1 MKSIR
6 KILIIYTFIILICL
20 VVLIII
26 FHRNEMNSVILGS
39 YSDDELVVYKK
50 VWGDINQTYE
60 TGRKAMFMGTLIYW
74 GITALLGYLFIFLF
88 YIIEIKPIKELE
100 KHAAIIAKGDLDAE
114 IPIRRGSMFGGFT
127 ESFDIMREE
136 LRESK
141 AREIEAGKAKKELV
155 AELSHDIKTPIATI
169 QATCEVMDMKYRRKK
184 DKLTTDGRNEFSAD
198 AVNDDLVK
206 TEISEIDD
214 NLEKISSISAKAG
227 TISEIMNNVFQATM
241 EELDRIEMNPTEGS
255 SEIIEKYL
263 HNLHDYGNI
272 IFENE
277 MPSCLLIFDRL
288 RMEQVI
294 DNIVGNSHKYAGTD
308 IYVSFA
314 ETEEQN
320 NRFVRITIRDKGPGV
335 AEDELPLLTEK
346 YYRGK
351 GSEGKNGYGLGM
363 YLVKSYMERQ
373 GGGIEYYNDDGFVVQ
388 LNIRK
393 V

>member
-1 MKSIR
+1 
-6 KILIIYTFIILICL
+6 
-20 VVLIII
+20 
-26 FHRNEMNSVILGS
+26 MNSVILGS

-184 DKLTTDGRNEFSAD
+184 DKLTTDGINEFSAD

-241 EELDRIEMNPTEGS
+241 EELDRIEVNPTEGS

-335 AEDELPLLTEK
+335 SEDELPLLTEK

>member
-1 MKSIR
+1 
-6 KILIIYTFIILICL
+6 
-20 VVLIII
+20 
-26 FHRNEMNSVILGS
+26 MNSVILGS

-60 TGRKAMFMGTLIYW
+60 TGRKAMFMGTLIYS

-100 KHAAIIAKGDLDAE
+100 KHAAIIAKGDLDSE

-241 EELDRIEMNPTEGS
+241 EELDRIEVNPTEGS